1 MPKSKNRKGHD
12 SKVRKY
18 NENKKVQQEILKKKM
33 MENYIKLQQ
42 EIMAGQAH
50 TSTEDAIDSDIN
62 IDELNTIDD
71 ISLIDIDNLS
81 VIPEV
86 VEESIISPESV
97 EIVDAELVDTN
108 K

>member
-18 NENKKVQQEILKKKM
+18 NANKKIQQEILKNKM
-33 MENYIKLQQ
+33 MEDYIKLQK

-50 TSTEDAIDSDIN
+50 TSTEDVIDSDIN
-62 IDELNTIDD
+62 IDELNDIND
-71 ISLIDIDNLS
+71 ISLIDIDNL
-81 VIPEV
+81 VEIPENDIN
-86 VEESIISPESV
+86 EELVNE
-97 EIVDAELVDTN
+97 ELVDVELIEPN